1 MECDNALLVESVLTG
16 SAVSSNLVE
25 LYLINGYLRRNWK
38 TRIRHIHRSQNMTVD
53 QMTKCTYDNQFGLKF
68 FEDSQFR
75 FKRFY
80 NPMVISSIELFD
92 LIARQA
98 SGDGQNFLDQGFNS
112 TILSQSPLN
121 RVSVRVSYSPV
132 SRGGTGSESF
142 KNEYPD
148 YSICFVPFARKIN
161 TSGSKTGYNSRRL

>member
-1 MECDNALLVESVLTG
+1 MECDNALLVASVLTG
-16 SAVSSNLVE
+16 SAVSNNLAK
-25 LYLINGYLRRNWK
+25 LCLINGYLRRNWK
-38 TRIRHIHRSQNMTVD
+38 TRIRHIHRSQNMAAD
-53 QMTKCTYDNQFGLKF
+53 QMAKCTYDNQFGLKL
-68 FEDSQFR
+68 FEDPQFR

-80 NPMVISSIELFD
+80 NPM
-92 LIARQA
+92 ARQA

-121 RVSVRVSYSPV
+121 RVSVRVSYSPI

-161 TSGSKTGYNSRRL
+161 TSGSKTSYNSRRL